1 MDLFLREAADRIG
14 EDDVLTRIDA
24 RMEWRLFSPI
34 LKRCSGRSPVPGLRA
49 TIRWSCSSVC

>member
-1 MDLFLREAADRIG
+1 LMDLFLREAADRIG

-34 LKRCSGRSPVPGLRA
+34 LMRDG
-49 TIRWSCSSVC
+49 

>member
-34 LKRCSGRSPVPGLRA
+34 PKRGWGRSPGLGLRA